1 MVDRL
6 DVQSIIR
13 ENKQIFGTDSIQLSA
28 DSARIESADSA
39 RIELESRRKI
49 IAMRSKWSWTIIVWI
64 SVLILFHIVVT
75 ILVGCNVLDFSKQ
88 KFLIQTV
95 IGTNFLE
102 IVGMGV
108 IVIKF
113 LYPAS

>member
-13 ENKQIFGTDSIQLSA
+13 ENKQIFGTDSIQL
-28 DSARIESADSA
+28 SADSA

-88 KFLIQTV
+88 KFLIQNV

-113 LYPAS
+113 LYPASSKPQ

>member
-6 DVQSIIR
+6 NVQSIAR

-28 DSARIESADSA
+28 ELA

-49 IAMRSKWSWTIIVWI
+49 IGMRSKWSWTIIVWI
-64 SVLILFHIVVT
+64 SVLIAFHIIIT
-75 ILVGCNVLDFSKQ
+75 ICVGCNVLNFAKQ
-88 KFLIQTV
+88 QFLIQTV

-108 IVIKF
+108 IIIKF
-113 LYPAS
+113 LYPASSKPKETQT

>member
-13 ENKQIFGTDSIQLSA
+13 ENKQIFGTDSIQL
-28 DSARIESADSA
+28 SADSA

-113 LYPAS
+113 LYPASSKPQ